1 MKFDRATVRDKSS
14 LPRNPAL
21 KTNADSLQ
29 ILPET
34 GEFADARFD
43 KELPPLFETI
53 PSIFPK
59 HKARFAPESILSG
72 RSVLE
77 TCPNLLLNKSGQIP
91 LDLKYSPSGSG
102 FVGEFQ

>member
-1 MKFDRATVRDKSS
+1 MKFDRATVRGKSS

-21 KTNADSLQ
+21 KTNAGSLQ

-34 GEFADARFD
+34 GGFADVQFC
-43 KELPPLFETI
+43 KELPPLFQTI

-59 HKARFAPESILSG
+59 RKARFAPESILLR

-77 TCPNLLLNKSGQIP
+77 TAPNLLLNKCGQIP

-102 FVGEFQ
+102 FAGEFQ

>member
-1 MKFDRATVRDKSS
+1 LKFDRAAVRGKSS
-14 LPRNPAL
+14 LPHNPAL
-21 KTNADSLQ
+21 KTNAGFLQ

-34 GEFADARFD
+34 GEFAGALFG
-43 KELPPLFETI
+43 KVLPPLFETI

-59 HKARFAPESILSG
+59 RKARFAPESIPSG
-72 RSVLE
+72 RSVLQ
-77 TCPNLLLNKSGQIP
+77 TAPNLLLNKCGQIP

>member
-1 MKFDRATVRDKSS
+1 MKFDRATVRGKSS

-21 KTNADSLQ
+21 KTNAGSLQ
-29 ILPET
+29 ILLET
-34 GEFADARFD
+34 GEFVGAQFG
-43 KELPPLFETI
+43 KVLPPLFETI

-59 HKARFAPESILSG
+59 RKARFAPESIPSG

-77 TCPNLLLNKSGQIP
+77 TVPNLLLNKSGQIL